1 MKAHHLSP
9 NGHHHHRHLFDVSQ
23 RVAAMDREASRNLR
37 RHTMTKQKT
46 VIDQLL
52 TMLEFRADSQA
63 LDRVKQR
70 LEDFDLRLQA
80 AARRGHV
87 PSSGVRVRHRV
98 AVV

>member
-1 MKAHHLSP
+1 
-9 NGHHHHRHLFDVSQ
+9 
-23 RVAAMDREASRNLR
+23 
-37 RHTMTKQKT
+37 MTKQKT

-80 AARRGHV
+80 AARRMQ
-87 PSSGVRVRHRV
+87 
-98 AVV
+98 VVEDGDTESKIRGGANL

>member
-1 MKAHHLSP
+1 
-9 NGHHHHRHLFDVSQ
+9 
-23 RVAAMDREASRNLR
+23 
-37 RHTMTKQKT
+37 MTKQKT

-80 AARRGHV
+80 AARRMQVVEDGD
-87 PSSGVRVRHRV
+87 SESKVRGG
-98 AVV
+98 ANL

>member
-1 MKAHHLSP
+1 
-9 NGHHHHRHLFDVSQ
+9 
-23 RVAAMDREASRNLR
+23 
-37 RHTMTKQKT
+37 MTKQKT

-80 AARRGHV
+80 AARRMQVVEDGD
-87 PSSGVRVRHRV
+87 SESKVRGR
-98 AVV
+98 ANL

>member
-1 MKAHHLSP
+1 
-9 NGHHHHRHLFDVSQ
+9 
-23 RVAAMDREASRNLR
+23 
-37 RHTMTKQKT
+37 MTKQKT

-80 AARRGHV
+80 AARRMQVVKDGD
-87 PSSGVRVRHRV
+87 SESKVRGG
-98 AVV
+98 ANL